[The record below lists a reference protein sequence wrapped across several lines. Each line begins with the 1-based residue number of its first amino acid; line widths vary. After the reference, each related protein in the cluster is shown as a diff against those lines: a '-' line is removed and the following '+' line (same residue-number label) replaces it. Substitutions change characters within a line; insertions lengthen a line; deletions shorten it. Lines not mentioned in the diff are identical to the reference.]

1 MSDDFDEII
10 DEFKKMFNV
19 DSDAFEVD
27 FLFIPE
33 SGIDLKSDRNEENVR
48 GFKISYHFE
57 TGMEKPEIKIEG
69 IIDKKKVR
77 EQLKGIDLDKYP
89 NLKNI
94 LGSKAVNEID
104 ASNLSLDF
112 SPEENV
118 SSILEPYTEISDKGD
133 YSEIILEIPGIKQ
146 ENVQLEFNEYGNQ
159 VKFTA
164 ENGDRRYS
172 KIIYLPFKSS
182 KVDCELEVNNGIAI
196 LKASKTKSNK

>member
-1 MSDDFDEII
+1 VSDDFDEII
-10 DEFKKMFNV
+10 DEFKKIFNV

-33 SGIDLKSDRNEENVR
+33 SGIDLKSYRNEKKVK

-69 IIDKKKVR
+69 IIDERKIR
-77 EQLKGIDLDKYP
+77 EQLKGIDLKKYP

-94 LGSKAVNEID
+94 LESKVNEID
-104 ASNLSLDF
+104 ATTLSLDF
-112 SPEENV
+112 PLEKND
-118 SSILEPYTEISDKGD
+118 SSILEPYTEIIDKKN
-133 YSEIILEIPGIKQ
+133 YSEIILEIPGMEQDDI
-146 ENVQLEFNEYGNQ
+146 QLEFNENGNQ
-159 VKFTA
+159 LKFTV
-164 ENGDRRYS
+164 ENGERRYS
-172 KIIYLPFKSS
+172 KIIFLPFKSS

>member
-10 DEFKKMFNV
+10 DEFKKIFNV

-33 SGIDLKSDRNEENVR
+33 SGIDLKSDRNEKIVN

-69 IIDKKKVR
+69 IIDERKIR
-77 EQLKGIDLDKYP
+77 EQLKGIDLKKYP

-94 LGSKAVNEID
+94 LESKVNEID
-104 ASNLSLDF
+104 ATTLSLDF
-112 SPEENV
+112 PLEKND
-118 SSILEPYTEISDKGD
+118 SSILEPYTEIIDKKN
-133 YSEIILEIPGIKQ
+133 YSEIILEIPGMEQDDI
-146 ENVQLEFNEYGNQ
+146 QLEFNENGNQ
-159 VKFTA
+159 LKFTV
-164 ENGDRRYS
+164 ENGERRYS
-172 KIIYLPFKSS
+172 KIIFLPFKSS